1 MLKLARVIVLVLY
14 GLLGMSGWYHYDSL
28 LKMST
33 VYQGGGILSSDMTIN
48 YVRSMVWYHSRGKL
62 QEIRS
67 ILLND
72 DLTKRVR
79 IEIRIK
85 NMLMHRSSAYIREF
99 NSLKTPVNEL
109 GSWYQNN
116 FAFDDFLHDVYEVV
130 FDQSLTVDDKVRNIT
145 DIMEIYQNVTNS
157 KLTDNLMKTQGAV
170 NGY

>member
-1 MLKLARVIVLVLY
+1 MLNSAKIIVLVLY
-14 GLLGMSGWYHYDSL
+14 GFFGMSGWYHYDSL
-28 LKMST
+28 IKMPA
-33 VYQGGGILSSDMTIN
+33 VYQEEDVLSSDITIN
-48 YVRSMVWYHSRGKL
+48 YVRAMVWYHSRGKL

-79 IEIRIK
+79 IEMRIK

-116 FAFDDFLHDVYEVV
+116 FDFDDFLHDVYEVV

-145 DIMEIYQNVTNS
+145 DIMEVYQNITNS